1 MSMKPFLV
9 ARQCW
14 ATATMS
20 AGGIVGDNPLF
31 ALGYILRLVR
41 VAVLLALWRII
52 LQGRGP
58 IDGLTIGSVLTY
70 TLIAEV
76 FSEPL
81 TCQTELAW
89 ALHQG
94 SVGPRFLWPMGIVGQ
109 FGSEAFG
116 KWSFG
121 LVIFSVPLLLASPL
135 LGVNPAPASLAA
147 FGLFLLSL
155 ALAVTVGLA
164 IEFSFGALAVNVG
177 QNVYVVD
184 RVRGGLTAL
193 LSGAALP
200 LALYPW
206 GLGNVFGLLPF
217 ASVASAPLRIYTGT
231 GDAATLLAV
240 QAFWAI
246 TLWPLTGWLWRVNR
260 QKLVIPGG

>member
-1 MSMKPFLV
+1 
-9 ARQCW
+9 
-14 ATATMS
+14 MS

-31 ALGYILRLVR
+31 ALDYILRLVR

-109 FGSEAFG
+109 FASEAFG
-116 KWSFG
+116 KWGFG
-121 LVIFSVPLLLASPL
+121 LVIFSLPLLLVSPL
-135 LGVNPAPASLAA
+135 LGVNPAPASLTA
-147 FGLFLLSL
+147 FGLFVLSL

-164 IEFSFGALAVNVG
+164 IDFSFGALAINLG
-177 QNVYVVD
+177 QSVYSIE
-184 RVRGGLTAL
+184 RVRVGLTAL
-193 LSGAALP
+193 LSGAVLP
-200 LALYPW
+200 LGLYPW
-206 GLGNVFGLLPF
+206 GLGDLFGLLPF

-231 GDAATLLAV
+231 GDAVPLLAV

-246 TLWPLTGWLWRVNR
+246 ALWPLAGWLWRVNR
-260 QKLVIPGG
+260 QKLAAFGG

>member
-1 MSMKPFLV
+1 MKPGLV

-20 AGGIVGDNPLF
+20 AAGVVGDNPLF
-31 ALGYILRLVR
+31 VLDYLLRLVR

-52 LQGRGP
+52 LEGRGEVN
-58 IDGLTIGSVLTY
+58 GLTIGSVLTY

-76 FSEPL
+76 FSEL
-81 TCQTELAW
+81 LNCRTELAW

-109 FGSEAFG
+109 FAAESLG

-121 LVIFSVPLLLASPL
+121 VAVFSLPLLLVSPL
-135 LGVNPAPASLAA
+135 LGVSPAPTSLAA
-147 FGLFLLSL
+147 LGLFLLSL

-164 IEFSFGALAVNVG
+164 IEFIFGALAVNLE
-177 QNVYVVD
+177 QNIYAIE

-193 LSGAALP
+193 LSGAVLP
-200 LALYPW
+200 LGLYPW
-206 GLGNVFGLLPF
+206 GLGDLFGLLPF
-217 ASVASAPLRIYTGT
+217 ASVASGPLRIYTGT
-231 GDAATLLAV
+231 GNAVLLLAV

-246 TLWPLTGWLWRVNR
+246 ALWPVAGWLWRVNR
-260 QKLVIPGG
+260 QKLVTFGG

>member
-1 MSMKPFLV
+1 MKPGLI

-20 AGGIVGDNPLF
+20 AAGVVGDNPLF
-31 ALGYILRLVR
+31 VLDYLLRLIR

-52 LQGRGP
+52 LSGHGEVN
-58 IDGLTIGSVLTY
+58 GLTIGSVLTY

-76 FSEPL
+76 FADL
-81 TCQTELAW
+81 LNCRTELAW

-94 SVGPRFLWPMGIVGQ
+94 SVGARFLWPMGIVGQ
-109 FGSEAFG
+109 FGAEAAGKWAFG
-116 KWSFG
+116 
-121 LVIFSVPLLLASPL
+121 LAIFSIPLLLLSPV
-135 LGVNPAPASLAA
+135 LGVNPVPASLGAL
-147 FGLFLLSL
+147 GLFLLSL

-164 IEFSFGALAVNVG
+164 IEFCFGALAVNLG
-177 QNVYVVD
+177 QSVYSIE
-184 RVRGGLTAL
+184 RVRLGLTAL

-200 LALYPW
+200 LGLYPW
-206 GLGNVFGLLPF
+206 GLGDAFGLLPF

-231 GDAATLLAV
+231 GDAALLLAV

-246 TLWPLTGWLWRVNR
+246 ALWPLAGWLWRVNR
-260 QKLVIPGG
+260 QKLAAFGG